1 MKHFRHVSS
10 LSFISK
16 IFEKVVLIQLIN
28 HLSGSDLLEIFQSA
42 YMQNHSTE
50 IAVLNV
56 LDGLLGSAKKRTV
69 SLVAL
74 LDLSAAFDTSFDS
87 AETA

>member
-1 MKHFRHVSS
+1 MKHFRHVSN
-10 LSFISK
+10 LSFIPT
-16 IFEKVVLIQLIN
+16 IFDKVVLIQLKN
-28 HLSGSDLLEIFQSA
+28 HLSGSNLLEIFQSA
-42 YMQNHSTE
+42 YKQTHSTE
-50 IAVLNV
+50 IAVLSV
-56 LDGLLGSAKKRTV
+56 LDGLLGSAEKRPV